1 MPARTIHAPALLAAV
16 NTELLDAFARALALV
31 EAERDRLSDLV
42 ERLLEARANSKDDAR
57 ESPFKAALTN
67 VSRKLSIG
75 LRPMIDLCRPDI
87 SRFIAECSAS
97 LSGAKG
103 GGRAGSK
110 LGPFSLGS
118 MLNQQISRV
127 LTKNVLCAR

>member
-31 EAERDRLSDLV
+31 ETERD
-42 ERLLEARANSKDDAR
+42 RLLEARANSKDDAR